1 MQASGGSRSERERRA
16 LEKWQKEL
24 AEILLQ
30 AQAPALAAADS
41 ASTARQVAIR
51 LAGAAR
57 SSTLKRHVQMWQRY
71 CEWLM
76 AAYQANWP
84 RTVPMIL
91 DFLEELAAEP
101 CGKTVPGAFCATVSF
116 MENAA

>member
-41 ASTARQVAIR
+41 ASTARQLAIR

-71 CEWLM
+71 CTWLM

-84 RTVPMIL
+84 
-91 DFLEELAAEP
+91 FH
-101 CGKTVPGAFCATVSF
+101 
-116 MENAA
+116 